1 MVFISSLGE
10 NETVIRTFEVYL
22 HSLSAS
28 AKIKKKKKRDFN
40 LHFNLLF
47 WIQQDIWVSK
57 DDLPLF
63 SCTF

>member
-28 AKIKKKKKRDFN
+28 AKIKKKKNRETLIYILICCFE
-40 LHFNLLF
+40 
-47 WIQQDIWVSK
+47 
-57 DDLPLF
+57 F
-63 SCTF
+63 SRTFE